1 MNRPAVKNA
10 MNFAMCQEM
19 AAIFSALRTDSSTR
33 VLVIKGA
40 GTDFSS
46 GGDLK
51 DIAGLLLPDR
61 KERGAAAA
69 KSAREVTSPLFL
81 ALQALPQPV
90 IASVRGHA
98 VGAGIQIVL
107 AADLVIASD
116 TAKLILPQVKLGHNI
131 DHGESW
137 YLPRKIGLTRSLELL
152 LMGDAFGAK
161 DAERYGLVNWVV
173 SDDALE
179 SRTAEIAARLASS
192 ATVAI
197 AQIKQ
202 LLRQSWDNTLEQQ
215 LAAEAQA
222 LSVSAATN
230 DFVEA
235 IGAFT
240 AKRKPVFQGR

>member
-1 MNRPAVKNA
+1 M
-10 MNFAMCQEM
+10 
-19 AAIFSALRTDSSTR
+19 FSALRTDSSTR

-46 GGDLK
+46 GGDLN
-51 DIAGLLLPDR
+51 DIAGLLLSDP

-98 VGAGIQIVL
+98 VGAGIQVVL

-116 TAKLILPQVKLGHNI
+116 TARLILPQVKLGHSI

-152 LMGDAFGAK
+152 LMGDAVGAK

-173 SDDALE
+173 SDEALE

-222 LSVSAATN
+222 LSVSAATH

-235 IGAFT
+235 IGAVT